1 MAMLYGRTA
10 QREETD
16 VKLHEFTRSANGR
29 VIRLNP
35 EQISEMQA
43 HPTENGVTVI
53 WMGSVASVAP
63 SVRDVG
69 LFSIFSM
76 QMSGSG

>member
-53 WMGSVASVAP
+53 WMASGNKIEVKAQLHEVLTKIGVP
-63 SVRDVG
+63 
-69 LFSIFSM
+69 
-76 QMSGSG
+76 Q